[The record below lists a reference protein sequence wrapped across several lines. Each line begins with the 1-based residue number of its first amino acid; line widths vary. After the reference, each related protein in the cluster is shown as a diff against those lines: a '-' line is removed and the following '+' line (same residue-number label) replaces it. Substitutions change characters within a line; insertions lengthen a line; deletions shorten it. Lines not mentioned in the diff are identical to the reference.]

1 MSAGQS
7 QQPKI
12 HLSHSECV
20 ALAEGL
26 VSAFGID
33 GALELV
39 RLAMEKKPFVARYP
53 TGEIGGVGL
62 PVEP

>member
-1 MSAGQS
+1 MSTAQAS
-7 QQPKI
+7 QQSKI
-12 HLSHSECV
+12 HLSPSECE

-39 RLAMEKKPFVARYP
+39 QLAMKKKPFVVSFPADKAE
-53 TGEIGGVGL
+53 GQA
-62 PVEP
+62 